1 MIECLLTCPSGH
13 VTLTSSTYQTV
24 QLSIKT
30 RLRFFYAACWR
41 KVMRDDGRLMLM
53 APDHYQ
59 LLGVAVAALEFLAR
73 DFLDGEWGRPW

>member
-1 MIECLLTCPSGH
+1 
-13 VTLTSSTYQTV
+13 
-24 QLSIKT
+24 
-30 RLRFFYAACWR
+30 
-41 KVMRDDGRLMLM
+41 MRDDGRLMLM